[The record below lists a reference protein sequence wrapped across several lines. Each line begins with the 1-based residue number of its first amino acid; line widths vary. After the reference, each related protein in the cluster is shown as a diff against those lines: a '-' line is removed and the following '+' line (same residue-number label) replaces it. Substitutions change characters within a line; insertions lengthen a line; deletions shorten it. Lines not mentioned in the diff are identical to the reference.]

1 MGRKINYSHR
11 QSSALLPTTDIGALL
26 KEDVLKEHIKKA
38 KPKDRAKMLAFLY
51 SIYSS
56 KQLSDLTGY
65 TAQTIRNYARL
76 YPEIVEASQLSRNLA
91 IADLTERRV
100 VELLQKMNVDNIPDE
115 KKPQSVKYLMD
126 SADLA
131 RGQTK
136 EPTDSKDEDVMTL
149 VYKVE
154 ARMKRVKAKE
164 PEAIEGEVIDAEII
178 EEKKKRIGEGSG
190 AGEGGGAGG

>member
-1 MGRKINYSHR
+1 MGKKLHYSHR
-11 QSSALLPTTDIGALL
+11 TGALL
-26 KEDVLKEHIKKA
+26 SPGDMEAILKPEVLRERIKSVKA
-38 KPKDRAKMLAFLY
+38 SERGKLLAFLY
-51 SIYSS
+51 SVYDS
-56 KQLSDLTGY
+56 KQLSELTGY
-65 TAQTIRNYARL
+65 HPTTIRNYAQKYR
-76 YPEIVEASQLSRNLA
+76 EIVEASQLSRNLA

-154 ARMKRVKAKE
+154 ARMKMVKAKE

>member
-1 MGRKINYSHR
+1 MGKKLNYSHR
-11 QSSALLPTTDIGALL
+11 TRALMSPGDMEAIL
-26 KEDVLKEHIKKA
+26 KPEVLKEKIKNT
-38 KPKDRAKMLAFLY
+38 PRKDRPRLIAFLY
-51 SIYSS
+51 TIFTADQLAEMSGYHPVSIRRI
-56 KQLSDLTGY
+56 
-65 TAQTIRNYARL
+65 AQQNKDI
-76 YPEIVEASQLSRNLA
+76 IEASQLSRNLA

-100 VELLQKMNVDNIPDE
+100 LELLRKMNVDNIPDE

-190 AGEGGGAGG
+190 VGEGGGAGG